1 MSVRKQRKPRKAAG
15 IYKNSG
21 YNGKLEFYHTPIV
34 GLSGVFGVQYS
45 EYKTAI
51 LAPLGSGIKHQH
63 HLVPNTQKQASF
75 FAVENYV
82 VDDFIF
88 EVGARV
94 DKQRIPIKYDQ
105 HVLNAHKK

>member
-1 MSVRKQRKPRKAAG
+1 M
-15 IYKNSG
+15 
-21 YNGKLEFYHTPIV
+21 
-34 GLSGVFGVQYS
+34 
-45 EYKTAI
+45 
-51 LAPLGSGIKHQH
+51 
-63 HLVPNTQKQASF
+63 PNTQKQASF

>member
-1 MSVRKQRKPRKAAG
+1 M
-15 IYKNSG
+15 
-21 YNGKLEFYHTPIV
+21 
-34 GLSGVFGVQYS
+34 
-45 EYKTAI
+45 
-51 LAPLGSGIKHQH
+51 
-63 HLVPNTQKQASF
+63 PNTQKQASF

-105 HVLNAHKK
+105 HVLNAHKKKVIIHLICPLTKRKPLHTWEV